1 MYLSKGQYNIPLSD
15 RTYRL
20 GGTFIFIQNVTPDTR
35 QSVDLYKYNINI
47 TVRSYNSE
55 VNNFEND

>member
-35 QSVDLYKYNINI
+35 QSVDLYISI
-47 TVRSYNSE
+47 ISI
-55 VNNFEND
+55 